1 MWPGFDVTIPAY
13 ASTAASIAGTNA
25 IATTYHVSCLDG
37 ADEDKCHI
45 ETPWTLIQGDNTM
58 SFTGVYTASHWLND
72 GSAVTVTRELECSFT
87 HSSESASCSFS
98 YQATGSND
106 GVKYAVSTSASTSS
120 FPPKSIHWAEM
131 EVTGGVASLT
141 APQAT
146 QTPGAAAVVAAKPLI
161 TAAPLG
167 AAAAIAVAA
176 MF

>member
-1 MWPGFDVTIPAY
+1 
-13 ASTAASIAGTNA
+13 
-25 IATTYHVSCLDG
+25 
-37 ADEDKCHI
+37 
-45 ETPWTLIQGDNTM
+45 M
-58 SFTGVYTASHWLND
+58 SFTGVYTASDWLND
-72 GSAVTVTRELECSFT
+72 GSAVTVTREVECSFT

-106 GVKYAVSTSASTSS
+106 GVNYAVSTSASTSS
-120 FPPKSIHWAEM
+120 FPPKSITWAEM

-146 QTPGAAAVVAAKPLI
+146 QTPGAAVVAAKPLI